1 MDVID
6 ELKVNVW
13 ESGGDRHCG
22 TVVVVGVARVVAM
35 GAVAWLLLDEDIS
48 EELGGINGGLS
59 VYNML
64 ALRRIPKPGK
74 NLVMSHSIWE
84 VL

>member
-59 VYNML
+59 RDESFDLGSIV
-64 ALRRIPKPGK
+64 RRK
-74 NLVMSHSIWE
+74 SS
-84 VL
+84 